1 MAVGVAVLVA
11 LSFLCLFFL
20 LVSYGI
26 IYQHQAQKFESV
38 QSVVTTKLKGVDVVN
53 NPEAFMDNCPLRP
66 SDQNW
71 VVFDHTDLVVP
82 PQVGKVVRVKRG

>member
-1 MAVGVAVLVA
+1 M
-11 LSFLCLFFL
+11 
-20 LVSYGI
+20 
-26 IYQHQAQKFESV
+26 

-53 NPEAFMDNCPLRP
+53 NPETFMDNCPSRP

-82 PQVGKVVRVKRG
+82 PQVGKVVPAKREQV